1 MSNSDKEDYMKETEA
16 EAKSRP
22 PEDKEG
28 IQEPRTTGYKPLQLG
43 IIIFVVLALIL
54 VGFGIA
60 TDWFGVF
67 S

>member
-1 MSNSDKEDYMKETEA
+1 MSNNDKDDYMKETKE
-16 EAKSRP
+16 EAKNHP
-22 PEDKEG
+22 PEEKEG

-43 IIIFVVLALIL
+43 IIIFVVLVLIL

>member
-1 MSNSDKEDYMKETEA
+1 MSNSEKEDYMKETEE

-43 IIIFVVLALIL
+43 IIIFVVLVLIL
-54 VGFGIA
+54 VGVGIA